1 MSPRNAGN
9 TFSTSDTNYLYRRY
23 ISLMASFH
31 AFSVEL
37 DAKYFPVTQEKL
49 WNQRSEA
56 VASAVRALLD
66 AQHLAKR
73 KKNEENLFD
82 V

>member
-1 MSPRNAGN
+1 MSGRNAGN
-9 TFSTSDTNYLYRRY
+9 TFSTSDTHHLYRRY

-37 DAKYFPVTQEKL
+37 DAKHFPVTQEKL
-49 WNQRSEA
+49 WNQRSTA

-66 AQHLAKR
+66 AQHLNR
-73 KKNEENLFD
+73 KSKTEEFL
-82 V
+82 